1 MAKRKLIYLDDV
13 VLTFAS
19 GAKEYRGSKR
29 EAAAISALRV
39 GIVSGHLDMAQS
51 FVHRFGLSR
60 YANRGRRGQM
70 AGFLRLTSTFI
81 RRTRQFDV
89 ICRALQDCGLSV
101 DDAAHVAAA
110 RIADATLLTFD
121 KQVLHLASQYPI
133 LLGRVT
139 RPSRWLRQTHGKEEE

>member
-1 MAKRKLIYLDDV
+1 MGKRRLIYLDDV

-19 GAKEYRGSKR
+19 GAKDYRGSKR
-29 EAAAISALRV
+29 EAAALAAVRI
-39 GIVSGHLDMAQS
+39 GIASGHIDMAQS
-51 FVHRFGLSR
+51 FVHRIGLAR
-60 YANRGRRGQM
+60 YANRKRRGQM
-70 AGFLRLTSTFI
+70 AAFLRLAGTYI

-89 ICRALQDCGLSV
+89 ICRALKDCGLSV

-110 RIADATLLTFD
+110 RIAEATLLTFD
-121 KQVLHLASQYPI
+121 KQVLHLASLYPI